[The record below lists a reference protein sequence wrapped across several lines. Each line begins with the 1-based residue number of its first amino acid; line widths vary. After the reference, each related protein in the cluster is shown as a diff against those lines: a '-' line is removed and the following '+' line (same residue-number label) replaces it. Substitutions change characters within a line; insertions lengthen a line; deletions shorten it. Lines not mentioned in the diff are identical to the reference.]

1 MRGDT
6 AKNLNGLHDFEC
18 IWSGIEGR
26 KGSGREGERVRGR
39 ERERAATS
47 SQ

>member
-6 AKNLNGLHDFEC
+6 AIKLNKLHDLEC

-26 KGSGREGERVRGR
+26 KGSGRKGERD
-39 ERERAATS
+39 
-47 SQ
+47 